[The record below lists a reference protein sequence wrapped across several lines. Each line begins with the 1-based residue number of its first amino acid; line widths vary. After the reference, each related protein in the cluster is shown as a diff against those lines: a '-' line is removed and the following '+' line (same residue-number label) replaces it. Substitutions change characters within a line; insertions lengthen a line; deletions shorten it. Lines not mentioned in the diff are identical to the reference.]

1 MPPYLSRSQ
10 APVSQL
16 EVLFLL
22 LPEGDF
28 WLGTEIFSSPEAAP
42 QQNYALRSPSPA
54 SASLKSPAPATQMWS
69 AFRARVHPPIW
80 QLGAQERTRKQRRRS
95 CGAESKWGLLRETGY
110 HVRQAAIGGKG
121 LPGLPPPPDCWRNYC
136 CPVQQGKE
144 LESFPKPDTP
154 HHRQYLCWVQCWLAG
169 VRNYLENHTMR
180 RG

>member
-1 MPPYLSRSQ
+1 MHQHWVTDQTSSDASLPFSFSGTS
-10 APVSQL
+10 VSM

-110 HVRQAAIGGKG
+110 HVRQAAIGGKVCLG
-121 LPGLPPPPDCWRNYC
+121 FLLSRLL
-136 CPVQQGKE
+136 KE
-144 LESFPKPDTP
+144 LFA
-154 HHRQYLCWVQCWLAG
+154 VQFSKGRARVLSKARHNLTIVSIFC
-169 VRNYLENHTMR
+169 
-180 RG
+180 